1 MRKANGKDKQ
11 ARLSDVAGRGIQSIC
26 ANLGPLTQVP
36 DERFVL
42 LNMSMI
48 SYAGGWA
55 IKGLN

>member
-11 ARLSDVAGRGIQSIC
+11 ARLSDVGGRGIQSIC
-26 ANLGPLTQVP
+26 AILGPLTQVP

-42 LNMSMI
+42 NMSMI
-48 SYAGGWA
+48 YYAGGWA